1 MMAKARTW
9 QTWRAG
15 RKRVQNSKINK
26 SKT

>member
-9 QTWRAG
+9 QTWRER